1 MGSKIGEPCILNQ
14 SIHNQVDKIKIAGTW
29 GLLLLVYLYK
39 ADATSV
45 HISVLAVIFRD
56 HYNEIKS
63 LSN

>member
-1 MGSKIGEPCILNQ
+1 M
-14 SIHNQVDKIKIAGTW
+14 AGAW

-56 HYNEIKS
+56 HNNEIKS